1 MSKID
6 EMLKNEKVEWR
17 KLGEVI
23 EKHSQ
28 KARKYPEL
36 KTVYTVSKDYGIIPS
51 LEYWTKTASEYRRSY
66 QIYSDDTS
74 NYNVIRQ
81 NMFAYNPARLN
92 IGSIS
97 CLLDGEDGLISPMY
111 VVFKLNEE
119 LLSPKYLLY
128 YIKSPKILFE
138 IESMKEEG
146 ARFRFDFKNWDKI
159 EIPIPSLKTQ
169 EKIVKILDK
178 FTNYVTEL
186 QAELQAELQFR
197 TKQYE
202 YYRDMLLSEN
212 YLNKISEKI
221 EVVAKEGASKLY
233 CTTLGDIA
241 KICMCK
247 RILKEQTFSDCEVPF
262 YKIGTFGKSADA
274 FISKQLFDEYKQKY
288 NYPKKGEIL
297 ISASGTIGKAIVFD
311 GQDSYFQDSNIVWL
325 SHDET
330 KVLNRYLYY
339 FYQIINW
346 NPSTGGTI
354 SRLYNYN

>member
-169 EKIVKILDK
+169 EKIVKILSSIND
-178 FTNYVTEL
+178 YV
-186 QAELQAELQFR
+186 
-197 TKQYE
+197 
-202 YYRDMLLSEN
+202 
-212 YLNKISEKI
+212 
-221 EVVAKEGASKLY
+221 SK
-233 CTTLGDIA
+233 
-241 KICMCK
+241 
-247 RILKEQTFSDCEVPF
+247 
-262 YKIGTFGKSADA
+262 
-274 FISKQLFDEYKQKY
+274 
-288 NYPKKGEIL
+288 
-297 ISASGTIGKAIVFD
+297 
-311 GQDSYFQDSNIVWL
+311 
-325 SHDET
+325 
-330 KVLNRYLYY
+330 
-339 FYQIINW
+339 
-346 NPSTGGTI
+346 
-354 SRLYNYN
+354 